1 MSQTIQ
7 PLPSAASTTPRPPQ
21 LHAAALVSLWCD
33 LALKVAESNAHRL
46 PDAHSLFEQQML
58 VEDEIAR
65 SHPELDER
73 MTELLVWESELIH
86 DASGEPG
93 SCLQCRRARLHLPPE
108 CPVPSTRKGVRR

>member
-46 PDAHSLFEQQML
+46 PDAQSLFEQQLL

-65 SHPELDER
+65 SHPEYDER
-73 MTELLVWESELIH
+73 MTELLVWAHRPQQLGGG
-86 DASGEPG
+86 GEPAAG
-93 SCLQCRRARLHLPPE
+93 SGAATWPERAESSVRD
-108 CPVPSTRKGVRR
+108 GVVGA